1 MVIDRFLMVYDL
13 RVMKV
18 MNPVQLLIEP
28 CFIHYIPMCSS
39 VVAIASQVS
48 GGWGSGQGSF
58 V

>member
-1 MVIDRFLMVYDL
+1 MVYDL